1 MREYFLLLLVSII
14 LCGHNLAY
22 GQIGLDSLPKST
34 IHIKFGDPIRFNTI
48 EGAELYEFIF
58 SKVVDFDAI
67 QTSGSYICDTIQ
79 TQSSYIGVSDYG
91 RVLQLFEPYNIV
103 MRYYTN
109 GEWLLSTEEAMV
121 TLYTDSGTDRM
132 IHDMVKAGHMPK
144 TLSMMSLQRGSI
156 PADMLIEIPVVYHVV
171 VPSWFNGDPREYIPP
186 ADIYQNINIL
196 NNVFS
201 GLTGEF
207 AIDTRIRFR
216 LATTDP
222 IEYCGQNY
230 YGITYN
236 TYSGEN
242 NINLDNDN
250 LESPISYPINLAYRG
265 TYHATDDE
273 DMHLSEYYNL
283 FPSNQYV
290 NIWIFDRIEYER
302 ESVYGLT
309 SSPSLSEGAYPILT
323 IIKDVVRENVN
334 LPSRELGYTVAH
346 EMGHL
351 FGLLHA
357 WMELIETGYAT
368 PHGIEIVID
377 TLVDGI
383 DDTRDELGPVLD
395 CDYSN
400 LDQIPYDNIMSYT
413 PDGCR
418 YRFTPLQ
425 ISHMRDMIASFFPYG
440 PINET
445 EYHIPSMM
453 GVRFEA
459 PEENWFCSSNSFD
472 IRIHAQPTDRN
483 YIRNFEIEGVEDFNP
498 TFTIEDNDNTRIYHI
513 QLSQPLPEGY
523 YNFILHCG
531 EEDDC
536 TSISKQYYIIECNNN
551 NIDMSNA
558 QWYFDTKV
566 TLDFRN
572 GIAQLGEFSA
582 MDANDSESG
591 ICDEVQGEILFY
603 TDGNNIWN
611 SNHELIDEGDE
622 EIVNRGTIVL
632 RLNET
637 KYAVVSLNDNGQLAS
652 RLIELNPETHATNIT
667 PMLPYQE
674 TLYAGITAVP
684 CPTGGY
690 WIISAKQYGNGLDI
704 VSLKITLNGNSIVY
718 ESGDHKY
725 LDNHSSVDRK
735 AVVMKASPEG
745 KYIVCAL
752 AEIGLHIFYFNA
764 TYGTFSP
771 IDCQGEI
778 GGKRP
783 SLAFSPS
790 GRFLYVSDML
800 TIRQYDMEGDYSCNC
815 TGLHSS
821 IVFKREVEA
830 GEDFMRVDLNL
841 QEGPDGRIY
850 FSRSSDIF
858 ANSRK
863 IGVIMEPDNLVL
875 YNNGETICHIND
887 SIIKYPPQ
895 TILRNRENLP
905 NLVDAKDIDTCAA
918 SFTICS
924 ENCSIETLRIHNFSL
939 SPTITWTFLDMEEHV
954 LFTIDDEI
962 EPDLSNYVA
971 RFNNLDAFII
981 EQSTGC
987 EGSIKRDTVSFNP
1000 QLSIVGQDL
1009 ICLDGRSYTYNVS
1022 MEPYSHIASTQ
1033 WILNGFNGSADYTD
1047 GVSDLIITPNANDHE
1062 FTITCNV
1069 QGQFCKDTATLA
1081 VNADTIC
1088 SFITEF
1094 TRKCNSGQIILTNAL
1109 SDDLSDYEVNIII
1122 GQNPYPMPLSQE
1134 HNSFVFDYMDNN
1146 IPDAGGAILLDGIDL
1161 EDLNATIV
1169 VSNRFTQEVVS
1180 EIEVIIPST
1189 HVGIEVLDIIA
1200 PALCD
1205 NDVCYLSI
1213 AVSGEEFVPIPPNY
1227 PLIYIGESSNG
1238 DLIYH
1243 VPVGRNTE
1251 LNGNIII
1258 NGVACEEI
1266 RKFPLPYAKRLDTE
1280 ITAYQTDIC
1289 TDVGYSTIIIKVELP
1304 IELPSIP
1311 NDQMPPQHIP
1321 YPTHESLSVSWND
1334 GYETPLV
1341 LSQGSTY
1348 IACRYIFEPGI
1359 YTPTV
1364 HYTSLCSETL
1374 EPINIQDLSS
1384 TIPVPIIHDIPS
1396 AYVCNSTETTS
1407 INIEM
1412 DIYDV
1417 AEGYVP
1423 YAICNGH
1430 IYTTERLPETDTYT
1444 ITINGLIAGDYI
1456 ATLYYARSCPID
1468 IPFTIQLVEPEI
1480 RDISHT
1486 NVCRSGDLAAITIKM
1501 GLSYTEDGF
1510 PIVEWNDGETT
1521 DFELMSGSN
1530 TIYVAT
1536 RNDFGVGTYTATIH
1550 YTNDCSITLDPITIS
1565 LVEEPTIYEIP
1576 PTPAYI
1582 CDVNETTSIAIEF
1595 ELDYLEDG
1603 FIPRAVWN
1611 DGEITYFELLSG
1623 TNTTYRTTRDN
1634 IGAGT
1639 YVADV
1644 YYTSRC
1650 YTKSESIIIQV
1661 FEQPTIS
1668 SISHTNICSDGDFAS
1683 ITIEMELN
1691 YAEDGFPIVVWNDG
1705 ITTDF
1710 ELLPGSSTIYTATR
1724 NDIVS
1729 GLYTAEV
1736 QYTSYCSMSL
1746 QDPISIAVSDIDVS
1760 YTYISENEVGILLN
1774 FDPPL
1779 SSYTISI
1786 TENGITTETTT
1797 SQNPYYFVTNINNDI
1812 EITTSCGTIPL
1823 SFRVSDVAVNLKS
1836 EACLES
1842 DVDISFEISGGVAPY
1857 TATFTSGDY
1866 TTTQIFNNSGP
1877 NVMHA
1882 EIIQG
1887 VANHLTVVSAN
1898 GDTYN
1903 IDLGT
1908 INNISSIAVLSTGDL
1923 GTSYDGGTY
1932 IVTSGL
1938 TFDHD
1943 VTFNGSTIYCTYE
1956 DNNDITSTQ
1965 WTVNGGKTVTFENC
1979 TIKAACPD
1987 KMWQGINV
1995 KSAPLFIISYQ
2006 FEGNMTKIGH
2016 IGISIPIT
2024 PIFNEARAYGKV
2036 IFRNGS
2042 LIEDALKAIESTEG
2056 GKIIASGS
2064 DFNNNQYDLY
2074 YNAHTEA
2081 QGNLTSPTISTCTF
2095 ATTRLLNDNSIFPE
2109 AHIYLGGVRGIYVDN
2124 CTFGNNMPYSTSTLP
2139 EIGTPYYTDHRGI
2152 GISSVES
2159 NLQTVSTNTF
2169 NGLSYAVHVSGL
2181 GSIPVQVTNCVMNN
2195 VFRGIYIN
2203 DNNGCIVQDNDI
2215 TCQNSNLAFIPPE
2228 PPGNFVILPLFGFS
2242 ETTSTPYGA
2251 YLNSCTGFTFEHNTI
2266 KRAGTG
2272 LYVNNSGGD
2281 DNRVE
2286 NNIFGIA
2293 FNGNTNGMVAIGK
2306 NSNFVYNGGLEQS
2319 GNVGLQALCNVFTG
2333 NSYDLGVYSGNM
2345 RVHQGT
2351 ETDPAGNQFY
2361 KNSIN
2366 LSPTHKQFTTQGFI
2380 LIFDYGNN
2388 SYTYHHHDDNIQ
2400 ESDINNY
2407 YRGLKEN
2414 HYDHIIP
2421 YPINNIFTANYCDCE
2436 VPFEPIIFPRPH
2448 PIPFIMSSVGNSG
2461 IGEINLLN
2469 SELTAKTEEL
2479 ASKIDN
2485 GNTDMALA
2493 KATAITSASNIT
2505 VDDFCTDGYISD
2517 TVSKVLKSKI
2527 EEKPVAITSVFI
2539 ENSPL
2544 PAETY
2549 EEVMETDI
2557 SSVLKYVLS
2566 YYQSGETKCTRDKK
2580 EIARISQEIGA
2591 KEKILYL
2598 SAMYDTTKTVQ
2609 NEIAD
2614 VFASQGSVAGKSKAF
2629 DILMKKNDFLGAA
2642 DVLSSIRS
2650 LGTDAASKYADI
2662 AERCIEL
2669 SVNPDSAKIRLRG
2682 EREFLLQLI
2691 ADNSY
2696 LYSGKAMTLYKFAF
2710 DTILP
2715 DYTPMFEDVIAPKS
2729 KSAGA
2734 PQLPNI
2740 FTVYPNPTND
2750 FVTIT
2755 INREE
2760 INDDIIEFLQNY
2772 GMQDIEDCDNI
2783 VVNIFDNYGRLL
2795 QTHQF
2800 DYKDNIV
2807 LNIKDYIPGAYIIE
2821 INSCFSNVFSTKIIK
2836 I

>member
-1 MREYFLLLLVSII
+1 MFYLCGINNLKLSVMRKFFLLLLFAI
-14 LCGHNLAY
+14 LCGQHLVY
-22 GQIGLDSLPKST
+22 GQRGFDSLPEPS

-156 PADMLIEIPVVYHVV
+156 PDDMLIEIPVVYHVV
-171 VPSWFNGDPREYIPP
+171 VPSWFNGDPREYISP
-186 ADIYQNINIL
+186 ADVCQNINIL

-216 LATTDP
+216 LATIAP

-236 TYSGEN
+236 TISGEN
-242 NINLDNDN
+242 NFNLDNDN
-250 LESPISYPINLAYRG
+250 LASPISYPIDLAYRG
-265 TYHATDDE
+265 TYHATE
-273 DMHLSEYYNL
+273 EENMHLSEYYNL

-536 TSISKQYYIIECNNN
+536 VSISKQYFVVDCNNN
-551 NIDMSNA
+551 ILDKDNA

-718 ESGDHKY
+718 ESGNHKY
-725 LDNHSSVDRK
+725 LDHHSSVDRK

-800 TIRQYDMEGDYSCNC
+800 TIKQYDMEGDYSCNC

-821 IVFKREVEA
+821 IVFEREVEA

-1033 WILNGFNGSADYTD
+1033 WILNGFNGSADYTY
-1047 GVSDLIITPNANDHE
+1047 GVSDLIITPNVNDHE

-1069 QGQFCKDTATLA
+1069 QGQFCKDTATLE
-1081 VNADTIC
+1081 VHADTIC

-1094 TRKCNSGQIILTNAL
+1094 IQKCHSGQIILTNAL

-1169 VSNRFTQEVVS
+1169 VTNSITHEVVN
-1180 EIEVIIPST
+1180 EIDVLIPST
-1189 HVGIEVLDIIA
+1189 YVGIEILDLIA

-1205 NDVCYLSI
+1205 NGVCYLSI
-1213 AVSGEEFVPIPPNY
+1213 AVIGGEFVPSGADDSF
-1227 PLIYIGESSNG
+1227 IYIGESSNG
-1238 DLIYH
+1238 DMIYH
-1243 VPVGRNTE
+1243 IPVYETNAQ
-1251 LNGNIII
+1251 LNGYIVRD
-1258 NGVACEEI
+1258 GVVCKVI
-1266 RKFPLPYAKRLDTE
+1266 KNFPLPYAKRLDTE
-1280 ITAYQTDIC
+1280 ITAYQTEIC

-1304 IELPSIP
+1304 IELPSQP
-1311 NDQMPPQHIP
+1311 NNLVPPQYIP
-1321 YPTHESLSVSWND
+1321 YSGHESLSVSWND

-1348 IACRYIFEPGI
+1348 IACRYIFEPGT

-1364 HYTSLCSETL
+1364 HYTGLCSETL

-1639 YVADV
+1639 YIADV

-1736 QYTSYCSMSL
+1736 QYTSYCSMPL
-1746 QDPISIAVSDIDVS
+1746 EDPISIAVSDIDVN
-1760 YTYISENEVGILLN
+1760 YTYISENEVSILLN
-1774 FDPPL
+1774 FDPSL

-1797 SQNPYYFVTNINNDI
+1797 SQNPYYFVTNINNDV

-1823 SFRVSDVAVNLKS
+1823 NFRVSDVAVNLKS
-1836 EACLES
+1836 EACQES
-1842 DVDISFEISGGVAPY
+1842 DADISFEISGGTAPY
-1857 TATFTSGDY
+1857 TATFTCGDY

-1877 NVMHA
+1877 CVMHA

-1887 VANHLTVVSAN
+1887 TANHLTIVSAS

-1903 IDLGT
+1903 INWGT
-1908 INNISSIAVLSTGDL
+1908 INNISSIAVLSTGNL

-1938 TFDHD
+1938 TFNHD

-1956 DNNDITSTQ
+1956 DSNDITSTQ
-1965 WTVNGGKTVTFENC
+1965 WTVNVGKTVTFENC

-1987 KMWQGINV
+1987 KMWQGIVVNGNEFAAQSATTHATV
-1995 KSAPLFIISYQ
+1995 DIKQNSVIADAMFALKSVYGGIIKANNSEFRNNLYDLYFDKYQ
-2006 FEGNMTKIGH
+2006 NYKHTKTVIRGNKFLTLDGGLNNPNYYPQAH
-2016 IGISIPIT
+2016 IYMNQVDGISIRSNT
-2024 PIFNEARAYGKV
+2024 
-2036 IFRNGS
+2036 FRN
-2042 LIEDALKAIESTEG
+2042 ENMDA
-2056 GKIIASGS
+2056 
-2064 DFNNNQYDLY
+2064 D
-2074 YNAHTEA
+2074 
-2081 QGNLTSPTISTCTF
+2081 ISKWGT
-2095 ATTRLLNDNSIFPE
+2095 
-2109 AHIYLGGVRGIYVDN
+2109 GIYSYSSGYSVSPRVFN
-2124 CTFGNNMPYSTSTLP
+2124 INNGEVPAEP
-2139 EIGTPYYTDHRGI
+2139 K
-2152 GISSVES
+2152 
-2159 NLQTVSTNTF
+2159 NTF
-2169 NGLSYAVHVSGL
+2169 ENLFYGINAKDRGTTAP
-2181 GSIPVQVTNCVMNN
+2181 SIK
-2195 VFRGIYIN
+2195 
-2203 DNNGCIVQDNDI
+2203 
-2215 TCQNSNLAFIPPE
+2215 
-2228 PPGNFVILPLFGFS
+2228 
-2242 ETTSTPYGA
+2242 
-2251 YLNSCTGFTFEHNTI
+2251 H
-2266 KRAGTG
+2266 
-2272 LYVNNSGGD
+2272 
-2281 DNRVE
+2281 
-2286 NNIFGIA
+2286 
-2293 FNGNTNGMVAIGK
+2293 
-2306 NSNFVYNGGLEQS
+2306 
-2319 GNVGLQALCNVFTG
+2319 NVFTG
-2333 NSYDLGVYSGNM
+2333 NFRGVYVNNADGSRVLFNNFTGIYDRIYPWQVVFTRAINRPIAIHYLDSYSEPYSVYINNSKASYCEENTIKRCEIGAYMSNSGDGIPSRMYRNKFGRQPEVGRSSDIDGATMILGTNSDSRTQSVPGYNGLEVRCNEYIGTGSAIDVKGNM
-2345 RVHQGT
+2345 RLSQGSSNKT
-2351 ETDPAGNQFY
+2351 AGNKFH
-2361 KNSIN
+2361 SIFVN
-2366 LSPTHKQFTTQGFI
+2366 GMEFNAPNTRVNYIYYQSSNNQDDTEFHTELTAERFVNADP
-2380 LIFDYGNN
+2380 LIIN
-2388 SYTYHHHDDNIQ
+2388 DDG
-2400 ESDINNY
+2400 STSCKSNY
-2407 YRGLKEN
+2407 SK
-2414 HYDHIIP
+2414 
-2421 YPINNIFTANYCDCE
+2421 
-2436 VPFEPIIFPRPH
+2436 PIIFDDHLER
-2448 PIPFIMSSVGNSG
+2448 
-2461 IGEINLLN
+2461 
-2469 SELTAKTEEL
+2469 
-2479 ASKIDN
+2479 IDFQGKEVARLKSTYDSIVDR
-2485 GNTDMALA
+2485 GNTDAMLVQASSVSLFNMVIPFVALC
-2493 KATAITSASNIT
+2493 N
-2505 VDDFCTDGYISD
+2505 DGYLSD
-2517 TVSKVLKSKI
+2517 TVFSTLLANNNSPSAFTAAVLI
-2527 EEKPVAITSVFI
+2527 A
-2539 ENSPL
+2539 NSPL
-2544 PAETY
+2544 PQSVRKMVEDSDLPSIYKSLIGYCQTG
-2549 EEVMETDI
+2549 TNSRDRLQ
-2557 SSVLKYVLS
+2557 SSIDDGK
-2566 YYQSGETKCTRDKK
+2566 Q
-2580 EIARISQEIGA
+2580 EIAILESEMFHEAINNDTITAVKDTVLTYLRNKSNYTYNDAISEYKLQLSKKDYVAVRDALKNIYGMTSGMDSDLRDELTTFYSINNIYVDYLTA
-2591 KEKILYL
+2591 NSDAEAAKILDGNSTALL
-2598 SAMYDTTKTVQ
+2598 SAVNDSSHLYSGLA
-2609 NEIAD
+2609 EI
-2614 VFASQGSVAGKSKAF
+2614 
-2629 DILMKKNDFLGAA
+2629 LYE
-2642 DVLSSIRS
+2642 
-2650 LGTDAASKYADI
+2650 KYADGI
-2662 AERCIEL
+2662 
-2669 SVNPDSAKIRLRG
+2669 
-2682 EREFLLQLI
+2682 FLE
-2691 ADNSY
+2691 
-2696 LYSGKAMTLYKFAF
+2696 
-2710 DTILP
+2710 
-2715 DYTPMFEDVIAPKS
+2715 YTPLPEMIITNKS
-2729 KSAGA
+2729 IIISDKIDTT
-2734 PQLPNI
+2734 L
-2740 FTVYPNPTND
+2740 FTPYIIIYPNPTD
-2750 FVTIT
+2750 GMTF
-2755 INREE
+2755 
-2760 INDDIIEFLQNY
+2760 IEYNFEYTKENGMEYLLDVLGKSHIDNCNNGTLNLYSSDLKILFTHNFNQKAGLY
-2772 GMQDIEDCDNI
+2772 GIDLGKYPN
-2783 VVNIFDNYGRLL
+2783 
-2795 QTHQF
+2795 
-2800 DYKDNIV
+2800 
-2807 LNIKDYIPGAYIIE
+2807 GAYFIE
-2821 INSCFSNVFSTKIIK
+2821 ITDCYGNSKTLKIIK
-2836 I
+2836 TN

>member
-1 MREYFLLLLVSII
+1 MLVSII
-14 LCGHNLAY
+14 MGVQHLAY

-34 IHIKFGDPIRFNTI
+34 IHIKFGDPIRFNMI

-58 SKVVDFDAI
+58 SKVVDFDTI
-67 QTSGSYICDTIQ
+67 QASGSYICDTIK
-79 TQSSYIGVSDYG
+79 TPSSYIGVSDYG
-91 RVLQLFEPYNIV
+91 RVLQLFEPYNVV

-109 GEWLLSTEEAMV
+109 GEWLLSAEKVMV
-121 TLYTDSGTDRM
+121 TLYTDSGTDHM

-144 TLSMMSLQRGSI
+144 TLSMMSTQTRSI
-156 PADMLIEIPVVYHVV
+156 PGDMLIEIPVVYHVV
-171 VPSWFNGDPREYIPP
+171 VPTWFYGDPREYIPP

-201 GLTGEF
+201 GLTGEL

-216 LATTDP
+216 LATTNP

-250 LESPISYPINLAYRG
+250 LESPISYPIDLAYRG

-273 DMHLSEYYNL
+273 DIHLSEYYNL

-290 NIWIFDRIEYER
+290 NIWIFDRIEYEH

-309 SSPSLSEGAYPILT
+309 SSPSLSEGAFPILT
-323 IIKDVVRENVN
+323 IIKDVVRENEN

-357 WMELIETGYAT
+357 WMELIETVYET

-377 TLVDGI
+377 TLVDDI

-425 ISHMRDMIASFFPYG
+425 ISHMRNMIPNFFPYG

-531 EEDDC
+531 VEDDC
-536 TSISKQYYIIECNNN
+536 VSISKQYFIVECDN
-551 NIDMSNA
+551 NIIDKDNA

-572 GIAQLGEFSA
+572 GIAQLGDFSA

-591 ICDEVQGEILFY
+591 ICDGVQGEILFY

-637 KYAVVSLNDNGQLAS
+637 KYAVASLNDNGQLVS

-667 PMLPYQE
+667 TMPPYQE

-690 WIISAKQYGNGLDI
+690 WLISTKQYGNGLDI
-704 VSLKITLNGNSIVY
+704 VSLKMTLDGNSIVY
-718 ESGDHKY
+718 ESGIHVF
-725 LDNHSSVDRK
+725 LDNHGAVDRK
-735 AVVMKASPEG
+735 AVVIKASPDG

-764 TYGTFSP
+764 TYGIFSP
-771 IDCQGEI
+771 IDIENCQDDI

-790 GRFLYVSDML
+790 GRFLYVSDL
-800 TIRQYDMEGDYSCNC
+800 LEIRQYDMEGDYSCNC

-821 IVFKREVEA
+821 VVYKREVEA
-830 GEDFMRVDLNL
+830 GEEIMRVDLNL

-875 YNNGETICHIND
+875 YDNGETICHIND

-895 TILRNRENLP
+895 TILRNKENLP
-905 NLVDAKDIDTCAA
+905 NLVDAKDVDTCAA

-939 SPTITWTFLDMEEHV
+939 SPTIMWTLLDLEENV
-954 LFTIDDEI
+954 LFTIDGVT
-962 EPDLSNYVA
+962 EPDLSNYVD

-1000 QLSIVGQDL
+1000 QLSIVGQDM
-1009 ICLDGRSYTYNVS
+1009 ICLDGRPYTYSVS

-1033 WILNGFNGSADYTD
+1033 WILSGFNGSADYGN
-1047 GVSDLIITPNANDHE
+1047 GVSNLIITPNANDHE

-1069 QGQFCKDTATLA
+1069 QGQFCKDTATL
-1081 VNADTIC
+1081 VVQADTIC

-1094 TRKCNSGQIILTNAL
+1094 IQKCHYGQIILTNAL
-1109 SDDLSDYEVNIII
+1109 SDNLSDYEANIII
-1122 GQNPYPMPLSQE
+1122 GHRSEPMTLSQE
-1134 HNSFVFDYMDNN
+1134 LNSFEFLYRDNSN
-1146 IPDAGGAILLDGIDL
+1146 PDVPGAITLEGLDF
-1161 EDLNATIV
+1161 EDFNATIV
-1169 VSNRFTQEVVS
+1169 VTNRFTNEVVY

-1189 HVGIEVLDIIA
+1189 HVGIEVQDLIA

-1205 NDVCYLSI
+1205 NDVSYLSI
-1213 AVSGEEFVPIPPNY
+1213 AVSGEEFVPIPSNY

-1243 VPVGRNTE
+1243 VPVVENTE

-1258 NGVACEEI
+1258 NGAVCEEI
-1266 RKFPLPYAKRLDTE
+1266 IKFPLPYTKRLDTE

-1289 TDVGYSTIIIKVELP
+1289 TDIGYSTIIIKVELP
-1304 IELPSIP
+1304 IELPSVP
-1311 NDQMPPQHIP
+1311 NNLMPPQYIP
-1321 YPTHESLSVSWND
+1321 YPTHQPLFVGWSDSNI
-1334 GYETPLV
+1334 ETPLV

-1348 IACRYIFEPGI
+1348 IACRYIFEPGT

-1364 HYTSLCSETL
+1364 HYTGLCSETL
-1374 EPINIQDLSS
+1374 EPIEIQNLSS
-1384 TIPVPIIHDIPS
+1384 SVPVPIIHDIPS

-1444 ITINGLIAGDYI
+1444 ITINGLIAGNHI
-1456 ATLYYARSCPID
+1456 ATLYYAQSCPID

-1486 NVCRSGDLAAITIKM
+1486 NVCHSGDLATITIEM
-1501 GLSYTEDGF
+1501 ELSYTEDGF
-1510 PIVEWNDGETT
+1510 PVVEWNDGETT

-1530 TIYVAT
+1530 TIYMAV

-1550 YTNDCSITLDPITIS
+1550 YTSDCAITLNPITIS
-1565 LVEEPTIYEIP
+1565 FVQEPIINVIP
-1576 PTPAYI
+1576 PTPAYL
-1582 CDVNETTSIAIEF
+1582 CDINETTSITIEM

-1603 FIPRAVWN
+1603 FVPRAVWF
-1611 DGEITYFELLSG
+1611 DGETTYFELISG
-1623 TNTTYRTTRDN
+1623 SNTTYRTTLNN

-1650 YTKSESIIIQV
+1650 YTKSEAFTIQV
-1661 FEQPTIS
+1661 FEQPVIS
-1668 SISHTNICSDGDFAS
+1668 SISHTNICYDEDLAS

-1691 YAEDGFPIVVWNDG
+1691 RTEDGFPIVVWNDG
-1705 ITTDF
+1705 ATTNF
-1710 ELLPGSSTIYTATR
+1710 ELLPGSNTTYSATR
-1724 NDIVS
+1724 SDIVP

-1736 QYTSYCSMSL
+1736 QYTSYCSMPL
-1746 QDPISIAVSDIDVS
+1746 DEPVTIAVGNMEVS
-1760 YTYISENEVGILLN
+1760 YSNVSDDNVGIHLN

-1786 TENGITTETTT
+1786 TENGITTETAIT
-1797 SQNPYYFVTNINNDI
+1797 QNPYYFVTNINNDI

-1823 SFRVSDVAVNLKS
+1823 NFRVSDVAVNLKS

-1842 DVDISFEISGGVAPY
+1842 EADISFEISGGTAPY
-1857 TATFTSGDY
+1857 TATFTSDDI
-1866 TTTQIFNNSGP
+1866 TTTQTFNTSGP

-1887 VANHLTVVSAN
+1887 AANHLTVVSAN

-1908 INNISSIAVLSTGDL
+1908 INNISNYAILETTSL
-1923 GTSYDGGTY
+1923 GTTYDGGTY

-1943 VTFNGSTIYCTYE
+1943 VTFNGCTIYCTYE
-1956 DNNDITSTQ
+1956 DYDDITSTQ
-1965 WTVNGGKTVTFENC
+1965 WTVNVGKTVTFENC
-1979 TIKAACPD
+1979 TIMAACPD
-1987 KMWQGINV
+1987 KMWQGIVVNGNEFAAQ
-1995 KSAPLFIISYQ
+1995 SATTHATVDIKQNSVIADAII
-2006 FEGNMTKIGH
+2006 
-2016 IGISIPIT
+2016 
-2024 PIFNEARAYGKV
+2024 
-2036 IFRNGS
+2036 
-2042 LIEDALKAIESTEG
+2042 ALKSVYG
-2056 GKIIASGS
+2056 GIIKANNSE
-2064 DFNNNQYDLY
+2064 FRNNQYDLY
-2074 YNAHTEA
+2074 FDKYQNYKHTKTVIR
-2081 QGNLTSPTISTCTF
+2081 GNKFLT
-2095 ATTRLLNDNSIFPE
+2095 LDGGLNNPNYYPK
-2109 AHIYLGGVRGIYVDN
+2109 AHIYMDRVD
-2124 CTFGNNMPYSTSTLP
+2124 
-2139 EIGTPYYTDHRGI
+2139 
-2152 GISSVES
+2152 GISIRSNTFRNENMDADISKWGVGVES
-2159 NLQTVSTNTF
+2159 SLSGFNLSPRYLTITD
-2169 NGLSYAVHVSGL
+2169 
-2181 GSIPVQVTNCVMNN
+2181 PVPV
-2195 VFRGIYIN
+2195 
-2203 DNNGCIVQDNDI
+2203 
-2215 TCQNSNLAFIPPE
+2215 E
-2228 PPGNFVILPLFGFS
+2228 PRD
-2242 ETTSTPYGA
+2242 
-2251 YLNSCTGFTFEHNTI
+2251 TFENLYYGVKASGKGTTAPSI
-2266 KRAGTG
+2266 KH
-2272 LYVNNSGGD
+2272 
-2281 DNRVE
+2281 
-2286 NNIFGIA
+2286 
-2293 FNGNTNGMVAIGK
+2293 
-2306 NSNFVYNGGLEQS
+2306 
-2319 GNVGLQALCNVFTG
+2319 NVFTG
-2333 NSYDLGVYSGNM
+2333 NFRGVYVNNADGARVLFNNFTGIYDRIYPWQVVFTRAINRPIAIHYLDRYSEPYSVYISNSPVSYCEENTITRCEIGAYMSNSGREDISRMYRNKFGRQPEAGRSADIDGATMILGTNSNSNASSQPGQDGLVVSCNEYTGTGSAVDVKGNM
-2345 RVHQGT
+2345 RQNQGS
-2351 ETDPAGNQFY
+2351 ENKPAGNKFHSSFV
-2361 KNSIN
+2361 NGMEFN
-2366 LSPTHKQFTTQGFI
+2366 APNTRE
-2380 LIFDYGNN
+2380 N
-2388 SYTYHHHDDNIQ
+2388 YTYYQTVNATNEIFHTELERYYGTGIRYAGNYDEKNCKSNYGTTIIYDDHLERIDFQ
-2400 ESDINNY
+2400 GKEVA
-2407 YRGLKEN
+2407 RLKST
-2414 HYDHIIP
+2414 YDSIV
-2421 YPINNIFTANYCDCE
+2421 D
-2436 VPFEPIIFPRPH
+2436 R
-2448 PIPFIMSSVGNSG
+2448 
-2461 IGEINLLN
+2461 
-2469 SELTAKTEEL
+2469 
-2479 ASKIDN
+2479 
-2485 GNTDMALA
+2485 GNTDAMLSQASSVSLFNMVIPFVALC
-2493 KATAITSASNIT
+2493 N
-2505 VDDFCTDGYISD
+2505 DGYLSD
-2517 TVSKVLKSKI
+2517 TVYSTLIANTNSPSAFTAAVLI
-2527 EEKPVAITSVFI
+2527 A
-2539 ENSPL
+2539 NSPL
-2544 PAETY
+2544 PQ
-2549 EEVMETDI
+2549 
-2557 SSVLKYVLS
+2557 SVRKMVEDSDLPSIYKSLVGYCQTGINSRDRLKS
-2566 YYQSGETKCTRDKK
+2566 NINDGKQ
-2580 EIARISQEIGA
+2580 EIAVLESEMFHEAINNDTVTAVKDTVLTYLRGKSNHTYNDAINEYKLLLSKKDYAAVRDALKGIYGMTSGMDSYLRDELTNFCSVNNIYVDYLTA
-2591 KEKILYL
+2591 TSDAEAAKILDGNSATLL
-2598 SAMYDTTKTVQ
+2598 SAV
-2609 NEIAD
+2609 
-2614 VFASQGSVAGKSKAF
+2614 
-2629 DILMKKNDFLGAA
+2629 NDSSPLYSGLAE
-2642 DVLSSIRS
+2642 VLYE
-2650 LGTDAASKYADI
+2650 KYADG
-2662 AERCIEL
+2662 
-2669 SVNPDSAKIRLRG
+2669 V
-2682 EREFLLQLI
+2682 FLE
-2691 ADNSY
+2691 
-2696 LYSGKAMTLYKFAF
+2696 
-2710 DTILP
+2710 
-2715 DYTPMFEDVIAPKS
+2715 YTPLPEMAISNKSMIVSEEPDATLFAPYIA
-2729 KSAGA
+2729 
-2734 PQLPNI
+2734 I
-2740 FTVYPNPTND
+2740 YPNPTD
-2750 FVTIT
+2750 GMVFVEY
-2755 INREE
+2755 NFEYSKE
-2760 INDDIIEFLQNY
+2760 SGIEFLLEVLGKPHDENCNIGTLNLYSSDSKILHTMQMVQCAGMSVIDLSNY
-2772 GMQDIEDCDNI
+2772 PAG
-2783 VVNIFDNYGRLL
+2783 
-2795 QTHQF
+2795 T
-2800 DYKDNIV
+2800 
-2807 LNIKDYIPGAYIIE
+2807 YIIE
-2821 INSCFSNVFSTKIIK
+2821 VLDCIGNATSVKVVRF
-2836 I
+2836 